1 MEIAADLIGNNC
13 SRSGRPIE
21 IIREWPLRYFAPS
34 RSSGE
39 RIEVMRYLKVVLFG
53 EIAFSGPRR
62 ALSQRVTILQTALLC

>member
-1 MEIAADLIGNNC
+1 MAIIA
-13 SRSGRPIE
+13 RSGPEPADRNGPSAPYVIS
-21 IIREWPLRYFAPS
+21 PS